1 MAEPSNEYD
10 LVVVGGGLAGMTAG
24 VRALELGLRA
34 AVLEKGEGEIYPC
47 NTRQSG
53 GVMHIGFLDPYRP
66 AEDLDAVIE
75 QRSGGEADKALS
87 SALSKTGGRLLD
99 WLQDKGARFVKFNEQ
114 EGYRWCMA
122 PPRSLRAGIDWQGRG
137 PDVVLRGLVERFG
150 ALGGSFRGA
159 TRAASLVM
167 QEGRCIGVVAEKN
180 GVHQT
185 VKAAQVLIADG
196 GFQANPDLYRAHI
209 GAGFE
214 RIFQRGA
221 RTGMGD
227 GLKMAVAAGA
237 AVKGTERFYGH
248 VLCRDALHND
258 NVWPYP
264 EIDGIATAGMVV
276 NGAGQRIADE
286 GISGVYLT
294 NALAGAL
301 AAAPDGEPLYAI
313 FDAAIWD
320 KPGRSARIPANPLLE
335 EAGGTVL
342 RANSLEDLATLASVD
357 GPGLVETVKQYN
369 AALAAGQLDRLAVP
383 RSTAMQP
390 WPITEAPFMAIP
402 VCPGITY
409 TMGGI
414 AIDARAQVLAESGEP
429 IKGLLAAGAA
439 TGGIEGGSQAGYIGG
454 LMKAGVFGLIAAE
467 QAAVLCD
474 KPARNGPGN
483 KLGAPS
489 LPPHLASS
497 SLAVNAPP
505 RPHRL
510 AKYPMLRAIVGFGTL
525 ASILLSVAVAG
536 LVLWL
541 CWSSLGVIAIPAAGL
556 AGLVSAVLGLSY
568 TELVRLITDMM
579 LPE

>member
-1 MAEPSNEYD
+1 VAEPINKYD

-66 AEDLDAVIE
+66 AEDLDAVID

-87 SALSKTGGRLLD
+87 SALSKSGGRFLD
-99 WLQDKGARFVKFNEQ
+99 WLQERGARFVKFNEQ

-137 PDVVLRGLVERFG
+137 PDVVLRRLVERFG
-150 ALGGSFRGA
+150 ALGGCFCDA
-159 TRAASLVM
+159 TRAESLVM
-167 QEGRCIGVVAEKN
+167 HEGQCIGVVAEKK
-180 GVHQT
+180 GVRET
-185 VKAAQVLIADG
+185 VKAAQVLISDG
-196 GFQANPDLYRAHI
+196 GFQANPDLYREHI

-214 RIFQRGA
+214 RMFQRGA

-237 AVKGTERFYGH
+237 AIKGVERFYGH

-276 NGAGQRIADE
+276 NGTGQRIADE

-294 NALAGAL
+294 NALAAAL
-301 AAAPDGEPLYAI
+301 DDEPLYAI

-342 RANSLEDLATLASVD
+342 RANSLEDLAALAGVA
-357 GPGLVETVKQYN
+357 GPGLVETVTQYN
-369 AALAAGQLDRLAVP
+369 AALVAGELDRLAVP

-390 WPITEAPFMAIP
+390 WPIIEAPFMAIP

-414 AIDARAQVLAESGEP
+414 AIDAHAQVLAESGEP

-454 LMKAGVFGLIAAE
+454 LMKAGVFGLLAAE
-467 QAAVLCD
+467 RAAVLCG
-474 KPARNGPGN
+474 KPVRNG
-483 KLGAPS
+483 LGDKVGALS

-497 SLAVNAPP
+497 SIAVSVPP
-505 RPHRL
+505 RRHRL

-525 ASILLSVAVAG
+525 AAILLSVAVAG

-541 CWSSLGVIAIPAAGL
+541 CWSSLGVIAISIAGL
-556 AGLVSAVLGLSY
+556 AGLVSVVIALSY
-568 TELVRLITDMM
+568 AELVRLITDIMM
-579 LPE
+579 PE